1 MKVEVEVEVEV
12 EVDGEIF
19 LCGTILDDDD
29 DVLGGVKPATSAIV
43 LLCKATIAN
52 MAPALMAKLCL
63 EMSMVVRNVSPNARI
78 TEL

>member
-1 MKVEVEVEVEV
+1 MKVEVEV

-19 LCGTILDDDD
+19 LCGTILDDDDDD

>member
-1 MKVEVEVEVEV
+1 MKVEVEV

-19 LCGTILDDDD
+19 LCGTILDDDDD

-63 EMSMVVRNVSPNARI
+63 EMSMVLEMCHQMLVSQNYK
-78 TEL
+78 